1 VTLRAPLPRGHR
13 QERQERDRRVAASA
27 VEVLVGIG
35 ERNAAEL
42 RAGNAADRSTVNIFR
57 GDRRSPGLAARI
69 SGRVSGRR
77 LIGVVGRL
85 TLIAGRSPRR
95 IGTQVFAGR
104 TQTTNSRPLGV
115 NPPDPLPV
123 VRRGLA
129 APAGLHALG
138 RGAVARVDTAG
149 PHADTR
155 LTPHKGRKL
164 PVAEP
169 DAHCIA
175 AGEHREIRNAV
186 TAIRSHVLGGPKR
199 DTTPIGFGDRVTDRR
214 HCPLELRS
222 SYLGDGHTRC
232 IGSPRRPYAAT
243 GCGPSPLCVPRAGA
257 RKGVRSRHSCGTVPC
272 PAEPELAAHGPEH
285 VVLTR

>member
-1 VTLRAPLPRGHR
+1 VNATPPNFAPGTL
-13 QERQERDRRVAASA
+13 QIDR
-27 VEVLVGIG
+27 
-35 ERNAAEL
+35 
-42 RAGNAADRSTVNIFR
+42 TVNIFR

-85 TLIAGRSPRR
+85 TLIAGRSPSGASDPDSAKTLARSPRR

-138 RGAVARVDTAG
+138 RGAVARIETAG
-149 PHADTR
+149 PHADTK

-169 DAHCIA
+169 DAHCVA

-186 TAIRSHVLGGPKR
+186 TAIRSHVLGGHKR

-214 HCPLELRS
+214 HCTLELRS
-222 SYLGDGHTRC
+222 SYFGDGHTRC

-257 RKGVRSRHSCGTVPC
+257 RQRVPKRTSDR
-272 PAEPELAAHGPEH
+272 L
-285 VVLTR
+285 